1 MATFDQLSAEQRA
14 IVELVLQR
22 GKDYDELSDM
32 LAMPESRVREL
43 ARDAL
48 VDLAPVSAKRVEE
61 DWRGQLADYVLGQQT
76 GPEATATRGHLRRS
90 EPART
95 WARSL
100 LDSLDQLYDNGSMPA
115 IPEGERPARAR
126 REPGAAGGVPGAE
139 ILRRRR
145 GAGRRRRSGRGGAG
159 GAPAVAGGTAHGRRR
174 RRRWG
179 LGPGRGPGRRRLGHA
194 RGAAVV
200 LGQGKQR
207 AVQVQATG
215 LPPSTQQFAY
225 QFWLYD
231 SKGNARSLG
240 AQVTDKEGTLQ
251 AVGNLP
257 DGFEKYRYF
266 DLSQEPIGGPKGH
279 SGQSV
284 LRGRIPPLSKPG
296 ASNKVTRLG
305 QVVLS
310 PPVPRAR
317 GASPRRASSSFPG
330 FITPAGSSRS
340 LAARSRSTPSA
351 PTSASSQGAVVAPTA
366 WWWVI
371 VPPPA
376 TIASE
381 AATFAACHCAIGS
394 SCSWRARK
402 VK

>member
-1 MATFDQLSAEQRA
+1 
-14 IVELVLQR
+14 
-22 GKDYDELSDM
+22 M
-32 LAMPESRVREL
+32 LAMPEARVREL

-115 IPEGERPARAR
+115 IPEGERPTRAR
-126 REPGAAGGVPGAE
+126 REPGTAGGVPGAE

-145 GAGRRRRSGRGGAG
+145 GLAAAGALVAVALVAILLWPVGLLTGDDNDGDGGSDQAV
-159 GAPAVAGGTAHGRRR
+159 APAATGTPA
-174 RRRWG
+174 
-179 LGPGRGPGRRRLGHA
+179 
-194 RGAAVV
+194 GAAVV

-215 LPPSTQQFAY
+215 LVPSTKQFAY

-240 AQVTDKEGTLQ
+240 AQVTDKNGTLQ
-251 AVGNLP
+251 AVGSLP
-257 DGFEKYRYF
+257 AGFEKYRYF

-284 LRGRIPPLSKPG
+284 LRGRIPPLSQPG

-310 PPVPRAR
+310 PPVPQ
-317 GASPRRASSSFPG
+317 S
-330 FITPAGSSRS
+330 
-340 LAARSRSTPSA
+340 
-351 PTSASSQGAVVAPTA
+351 
-366 WWWVI
+366 
-371 VPPPA
+371 
-376 TIASE
+376 
-381 AATFAACHCAIGS
+381 
-394 SCSWRARK
+394 
-402 VK
+402 